1 MRRPATSD
9 WTAWSCRVWWRNG
22 ENVRTFT
29 LDAYRPHMLLAEDAA
44 QRRKRQMKRRAGITL
59 LELLIAVTLLS
70 VLSLA
75 MMLSMRIGISALGR
89 TNSKL
94 MDNRRVAGAQR
105 VLEQQLEGLIPV
117 AAPCWRRGTRRRSAL
132 AMFSGQP
139 NGLTIVSS
147 FSLQEAS
154 RGRPQVL
161 QFFSRPGEEGGGV
174 RLLVNEIP
182 YTGPLG
188 MSQMCVGVEPAG
200 ENGARLPRF
209 SSPSAGPRSFVL
221 ADHLRSVRF
230 EYLAPAK
237 KPGEPGIWTRYGHG
251 PDWPFGIRIEM
262 SPLEPSPARL
272 QPVTVTAPMYINR
285 TPGVQYED
293 Q

>member
-1 MRRPATSD
+1 MR
-9 WTAWSCRVWWRNG
+9 
-22 ENVRTFT
+22 
-29 LDAYRPHMLLAEDAA
+29 
-44 QRRKRQMKRRAGITL
+44 QRAGITL

-94 MDNRRVAGAQR
+94 MENRRVAGAQR

-117 AAPCWRRGTRRRSAL
+117 AAPCGAQGDRSTERYP
-132 AMFSGQP
+132 MISGQP
-139 NGLTIVSS
+139 NTLTMVST

-161 QFFSRPGEEGGGV
+161 QFFSAPANEGGGV

-182 YTGPLG
+182 YTGLPG
-188 MSQMCVGVEPAG
+188 ISAMCVGLDSPA
-200 ENGARLPRF
+200 ENGPKLPRF
-209 SSPSAGPRSFVL
+209 SPPSAGPGSFVL
-221 ADHLRSVRF
+221 ADHLSSVRF

-237 KPGEPGIWTRYGHG
+237 KSGDPGAWTPVWSG
-251 PDWPFGIRIEM
+251 PEWPLGVRIVM
-262 SPLEPSPARL
+262 APLEPSPARL
-272 QPVTVTAPMYINR
+272 QPITVTAPIYINR
-285 TPGVQYED
+285 NPMVQYED

>member
-1 MRRPATSD
+1 MR
-9 WTAWSCRVWWRNG
+9 
-22 ENVRTFT
+22 
-29 LDAYRPHMLLAEDAA
+29 
-44 QRRKRQMKRRAGITL
+44 RRAGITL

-94 MDNRRVAGAQR
+94 MDNRRIAGAQR
-105 VLEQQLEGLIPV
+105 VLEQQLEGLIPI
-117 AAPCWRRGTRRRSAL
+117 AAPCGARGNTTERF

-139 NGLTIVSS
+139 NGLTMVSS

-161 QFFSRPGEEGGGV
+161 QFFSGPAEDGGGV

-182 YTGPLG
+182 YTGLFG

-200 ENGARLPRF
+200 EDGAHIVHFGL
-209 SSPSAGPRSFVL
+209 PSARGNSFVL

-237 KPGEPGIWTRYGHG
+237 KPGEPGIWTTVWTG
-251 PDWPFGIRIEM
+251 PEWPYGIRIEM
-262 SPLEPSPARL
+262 WPLAPSPARL
-272 QPVTVTAPMYINR
+272 QPVTVTAPIYINR
-285 TPGVQYED
+285 DPTVAYED

>member
-1 MRRPATSD
+1 MS
-9 WTAWSCRVWWRNG
+9 
-22 ENVRTFT
+22 
-29 LDAYRPHMLLAEDAA
+29 
-44 QRRKRQMKRRAGITL
+44 RRAGITL

-94 MDNRRVAGAQR
+94 MDNRRIAGAQR

-117 AAPCWRRGTRRRSAL
+117 TAPCAAEGPGATARAT
-132 AMFSGQP
+132 MISGQP

-147 FSLQEAS
+147 FSLQEGS

-161 QFFSRPGEEGGGV
+161 QFFAIPGDQGGV
-174 RLLVNEIP
+174 RLLVNETP

-188 MSQMCVGVEPAG
+188 ISQMCVGIERG
-200 ENGARLPRF
+200 EENARLPRF
-209 SSPSAGPRSFVL
+209 SPPSATPRSFVL
-221 ADHLRSVRF
+221 ADHLRSIKF

-237 KPGEPGIWTRYGHG
+237 KPGEPGIWTGSWNG
-251 PDWPFGIRIEM
+251 PNWPYGIRIEM
-262 SPLEPSPARL
+262 WPLEPTPARL
-272 QPVTVTAPMYINR
+272 QPVTVTAPIYINR
-285 TPGVQYED
+285 NPGVQYED

>member
-1 MRRPATSD
+1 
-9 WTAWSCRVWWRNG
+9 
-22 ENVRTFT
+22 VR
-29 LDAYRPHMLLAEDAA
+29 
-44 QRRKRQMKRRAGITL
+44 RRAGITL

-94 MDNRRVAGAQR
+94 MDNRRIAGAQR

-117 AAPCWRRGTRRRSAL
+117 AAPCGAEGPGSERVPII
-132 AMFSGQP
+132 SGQP

-161 QFFSRPGEEGGGV
+161 QFFSIPGEQGGV
-174 RLLVNEIP
+174 RLMVNETP
-182 YTGPLG
+182 YTGLLG
-188 MSQMCVGVEPAG
+188 VGQMCVGIDRG
-200 ENGARLPRF
+200 EEGVRLPRF
-209 SSPSAGPRSFVL
+209 SLPSARANSFVL
-221 ADHLRSVRF
+221 ADHLSYVKF
-230 EYLAPAK
+230 EYLTPAK
-237 KPGEPGIWTRYGHG
+237 KPADPGIWM
-251 PDWPFGIRIEM
+251 PSWNAPEWPYGIRIEM
-262 SPLEPSPARL
+262 APLEPSPARL
-272 QPVTVTAPMYINR
+272 QPVTVTAPIYINR
-285 TPGVQYED
+285 NPGVQYED

>member
-1 MRRPATSD
+1 MS
-9 WTAWSCRVWWRNG
+9 
-22 ENVRTFT
+22 
-29 LDAYRPHMLLAEDAA
+29 
-44 QRRKRQMKRRAGITL
+44 RRAGITL

-105 VLEQQLEGLIPV
+105 VLEQQLEGLIPI
-117 AAPCWRRGTRRRSAL
+117 AAPCGAQGPGATDRVT
-132 AMFSGQP
+132 MISGQP

-161 QFFSRPGEEGGGV
+161 QFFVIPGDQAGV
-174 RLLVNEIP
+174 RLIVNETP
-182 YTGPLG
+182 YTGPRG
-188 MSQMCVGVEPAG
+188 IGEMCVGVEQG
-200 ENGARLPRF
+200 EENARLARF
-209 SSPSAGPRSFVL
+209 SPPSSKPNSFVL
-221 ADHLRSVRF
+221 ADHLRSVKF
-230 EYLAPAK
+230 EYLTPAK
-237 KPGEPGIWTRYGHG
+237 KPDEPAIWTASWNG
-251 PDWPFGIRIEM
+251 PEWPLGIRIEM
-262 SPLEPSPARL
+262 WPLEPSPARL
-272 QPVTVTAPMYINR
+272 QPITVTAPIYINR
-285 TPGVQYED
+285 NPGVQYAD